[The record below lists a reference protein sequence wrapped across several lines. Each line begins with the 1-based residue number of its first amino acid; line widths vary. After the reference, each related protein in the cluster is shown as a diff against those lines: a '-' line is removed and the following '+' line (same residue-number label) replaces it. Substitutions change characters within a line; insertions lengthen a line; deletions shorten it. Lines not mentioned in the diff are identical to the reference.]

1 MIDQLIEGFF
11 SIVGFKEDVEN
22 IDLDIDLSNVI
33 IDYDNIKKKVDNF
46 YGLSFKND
54 KYVLYK
60 EIQCLMNVLEGNL

>member
-1 MIDQLIEGFF
+1 M
-11 SIVGFKEDVEN
+11 GFKEDVEN

-60 EIQCLMNVLEGNL
+60 EI

>member
-60 EIQCLMNVLEGNL
+60 EI